1 MDPLEVTYDTLDEVP
16 DSFKDLYSEKDGKA
30 VLTGINGLKTNQDV
44 LNVQEALRKERA
56 DHAAAKEALKPWKA
70 FGDDPTEL
78 QAKLDRIAELEAA
91 AGGKL
96 DDAAIQKL
104 VEARLGQ
111 KTAPLERQL
120 KDSTTRIGELEQE
133 NSALKNSLVTR
144 DRNDAV
150 RAVATEMKVLS
161 TAIPD
166 VEMIAGAYL
175 ERDETTG
182 EFIVKADAKGVT
194 PGADVKQFMKEMQK
208 QRPHWW
214 PQSQGGGA
222 GGGKGFGDSDEN
234 PWSAKG
240 WSLTKQGQY
249 VKEHGMAEAQ
259 KAAASAGSKIGAT
272 RPPQASK

>member
-1 MDPLEVTYDTLDEVP
+1 MDPLELTYDTMDAIPEAFRP
-16 DSFKDLYSEKDGKA
+16 LYAEKDGKA
-30 VLTGINGLKTNQDV
+30 VLTGINGMKTNQDV

-56 DHAAAKEALKPWKA
+56 DHAAAKEALKPWKT

-78 QAKLDRIAELEAA
+78 QTKLDRIAELEAA

-96 DDAAIQKL
+96 DEAKIQEM
-104 VEARLGQ
+104 VDARLGQ

-120 KDSTTRIGELEQE
+120 KDSTTRIGELETE
-133 NSALKNSLVTR
+133 NGALKNTLVTR

-150 RAVATEMKVLS
+150 RAVATEMKVLP
-161 TAIPD
+161 TAIAD
-166 VEMIAGAYL
+166 VELVAGMFL
-175 ERDETTG
+175 ERDETSG

-194 PGADVKQFMKEMQK
+194 PGADVKQFLKEMQT

-234 PWSAKG
+234 PWSSKG

-249 VKEHGMAEAQ
+249 VKEHGMAKAQEAA
-259 KAAASAGSKIGAT
+259 KAAGSAIGAT
-272 RPPQASK
+272 RPPKAK